1 MLELYKISICG
12 IETHVSTHNFMVL
25 IINSQIGTI
34 FATEKLVSGYTHYSF
49 LKSVT
54 GQGLDRMHLCELLR
68 QMAWCWRIK
77 RPMSTK
83 QSEAVFLRLF
93 SSWRL
98 LLLKGPPSPR
108 GHSLLASV

>member
-25 IINSQIGTI
+25 TINSQIGTI
-34 FATEKLVSGYTHYSF
+34 FATEKLVSGYTTALSF
-49 LKSVT
+49 T